1 MINGKVALQRF
12 KGINK
17 PDELKK
23 PSKGGKM
30 AEVHRLKTPLKDEDL
45 EKLKIGDKVSLSGVV
60 YTARDAAHKR
70 LVELLKKGES
80 LPFDVKGAVIYYVGP
95 APAKPGYAIGS
106 AGPTTSYRMDP
117 YAPYLL
123 DIGLKAMI
131 GKGPRSQGVID
142 SMVKNK
148 AVYLAAVGGA
158 AALIAKS
165 IKKAEII
172 AYEDLKSEAIRRLEV
187 EDFPCIVANDIFGN
201 DLFNE
206 GVKKYREE

>member
-1 MINGKVALQRF
+1 
-12 KGINK
+12 
-17 PDELKK
+17 
-23 PSKGGKM
+23 M
-30 AEVHRLKTPLKDEDL
+30 ADVHKLKTPLSDEDVA
-45 EKLKIGDKVSLSGVV
+45 KLKIGDKVLISGTM

-70 LVELLKKGES
+70 LVELVKKGES
-80 LPFDVKGAVIYYVGP
+80 LPFDIKGAVMYYVGP

-117 YAPYLL
+117 YAPDLL

-131 GKGPRSQGVID
+131 GKGGRSQEVID

-172 AYEDLKSEAIRRLEV
+172 AYEDLKSEAIRKLEV
-187 EDFPCIVANDIFGN
+187 EDFPCIVANDIKGN
-201 DLFNE
+201 DLLKE
-206 GVKKYREE
+206 GVEKYKEE